1 MKKFFKQRSE
11 IEKEYVLK
19 LTRLQKS
26 FIPKPKKDVNEE
38 DSCNLAFKWDET
50 SYFLVM
56 SNFVLSRKIL
66 EELGFRANQHSAIS
80 DTIENEYLKEINVR
94 VLESRKH
101 LKLQTIEFRKL
112 RAELDKCYNA
122 LNDSLFL
129 YKKSHNDQQNIDQ
142 GWVHLIHAE
151 KILAILP
158 SDKSLVFCC

>member
-1 MKKFFKQRSE
+1 M
-11 IEKEYVLK
+11 
-19 LTRLQKS
+19 
-26 FIPKPKKDVNEE
+26 
-38 DSCNLAFKWDET
+38 
-50 SYFLVM
+50 
-56 SNFVLSRKIL
+56 